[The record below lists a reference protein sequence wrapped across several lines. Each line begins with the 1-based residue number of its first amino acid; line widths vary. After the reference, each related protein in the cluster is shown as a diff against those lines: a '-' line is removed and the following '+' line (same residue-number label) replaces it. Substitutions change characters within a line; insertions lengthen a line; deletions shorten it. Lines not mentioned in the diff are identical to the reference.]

1 MYSQGLGSGQRGVD
15 GEEDADGASRDH
27 PVYWGDADTGLV
39 PGIRVIKWRDPQQ
52 IQIVA
57 LESSEA
63 LGLTGP
69 GEFH

>member
-1 MYSQGLGSGQRGVD
+1 MD

-52 IQIVA
+52 IQVVA